1 MVMGRDAIPAAEHE
15 RIASAIRDAESRTS
29 GEIYC
34 VLAKSSD
41 SYFFPAMF
49 TLTVILLVLSLVAAL
64 LLRQSWIDVPHVTL
78 IAAQIAAF
86 LCAWILVGLV
96 PALRPHLV
104 PGQLRYSRAH
114 DNAVRQFLS
123 HNIHLT
129 EERTGVLIFVSLAE
143 RYAEIVA
150 DGGIASRVEQREWD
164 EAVALL
170 VAAARE
176 RRIGD
181 GFVGA
186 VEQAGRL
193 LALHFPPGAKNPN
206 EIEDRLAEI

>member
-1 MVMGRDAIPAAEHE
+1 MNGDRVSAVEHQ
-15 RIASAIRDAESRTS
+15 RISAAIREAESRTS

-34 VLAKSSD
+34 VLAKRSD

-49 TLTVILLVLSLVAAL
+49 TLTVILFLLSLVAAL
-64 LLRQSWIDVPHVTL
+64 LLRQTWFDAPHVTL
-78 IAAQIAAF
+78 VAAQIAAF
-86 LCAWILVGLV
+86 LCAWILIGFLPSLRPRLV
-96 PALRPHLV
+96 PR
-104 PGQLRYSRAH
+104 QLRYSRAH

-129 EERTGVLIFVSLAE
+129 RKRTGILIFVSLAE

-150 DGGIASRVEQREWD
+150 DSGIASRVEQHEWD
-164 EAVALL
+164 EAVAMLL
-170 VAAARE
+170 AAARE
-176 RRIGD
+176 GRIAD

-193 LALHFPPGAKNPN
+193 LALHFPPGPQNPN
-206 EIEDRLAEI
+206 ELDDHLAEI

>member
-1 MVMGRDAIPAAEHE
+1 MGRDTIPAAEHE

-86 LCAWILVGLV
+86 LCAWILIGLV
-96 PALRPHLV
+96 PALRPRLV

-150 DGGIASRVEQREWD
+150 DSGIASRVEQREWD
-164 EAVALL
+164 DAVALL
-170 VAAARE
+170 ITAARE

-193 LALHFPPGAKNPN
+193 LALHFPPGEKNPN

>member
-1 MVMGRDAIPAAEHE
+1 MGHDRISAADHK
-15 RIASAIRDAESRTS
+15 RVATAIRDAESRTS

-34 VLAKSSD
+34 VLARSSD

-49 TLTVILLVLSLVAAL
+49 TLTVILFALSLVAAL
-64 LLRQSWIDVPHVTL
+64 LLGQSWIDVPHATL

-86 LCAWILVGLV
+86 LCAWVLIGLLPSLRPRLV
-96 PALRPHLV
+96 PS
-104 PGQLRYSRAH
+104 QLRYRRAH

-150 DGGIASRVEQREWD
+150 DDGIASRVEQSEWD
-164 EAVALL
+164 DAVALL

-176 RRIGD
+176 RRVVD

-193 LALHFPPGAKNPN
+193 LALHFPPNEENAN
-206 EIEDRLAEI
+206 EIEDRLTEI